1 MSEQF
6 PPGAL
11 AAGLL
16 RGPRMATMSEQAP
29 SGALAAGLLREAAD
43 IVEGARNATHGE
55 KERSFAAIASL
66 WNAYLDNRRGGPR
79 HGVSPH
85 DVAVLMALMKIGRSE
100 QGQAIRDHYVDAA
113 GYLAIA
119 GELAKVRPND

>member
-1 MSEQF
+1 MAMMSDH
-6 PPGAL
+6 
-11 AAGLL
+11 
-16 RGPRMATMSEQAP
+16 AP

-66 WNAYLDNRRGGPR
+66 WNAYLDLRRGGPR

-113 GYLAIA
+113 GYHAIA
-119 GELAKVRPND
+119 GELAKVSAND